1 MIGWLREKGIG
12 VVGSGWDVRYCIA
25 GVSACA
31 FFSLL
36 RCLSSAIMSHCDLI
50 RITSCP
56 DARME
61 KAWTSVSVAVPMNR
75 GKNSCS
81 SRISADKRFYIM
93 FVVTPHLNGR
103 DFGVNQHRK
112 FRPLF
117 LFGQ

>member
-1 MIGWLREKGIG
+1 M
-12 VVGSGWDVRYCIA
+12 A
-25 GVSACA
+25 
-31 FFSLL
+31 
-36 RCLSSAIMSHCDLI
+36 
-50 RITSCP
+50 TS
-56 DARME
+56 
-61 KAWTSVSVAVPMNR
+61 TSVSRETSCRMARNHISTGIYSCATLDFDM
-75 GKNSCS
+75 KFCENSCS